1 MSKPWEVS
9 RDHDH
14 FLPEGR
20 GELHRRGLHQDPL
33 QVEGRLIVT
42 RLFNNRN
49 IIYFY
54 IKKTHKNIKLLEH
67 LVAKL
72 KIELNM
78 ETLIVNRLPFD
89 CGERCEIRR

>member
-1 MSKPWEVS
+1 M
-9 RDHDH
+9 
-14 FLPEGR
+14 
-20 GELHRRGLHQDPL
+20 
-33 QVEGRLIVT
+33 EGRLIVT

-54 IKKTHKNIKLLEH
+54 IKKPHKNIKLLEH

-72 KIELNM
+72 KIELNRLNM
-78 ETLIVNRLPFD
+78 ETLIVNGLPFD